1 MKSNGDYIFF
11 GFAVSCTRHGT
22 LILKASYNIT
32 MPPLP
37 TRPQAVRI
45 APVDVSGKR
54 TICDEN
60 IRQKLFKFES
70 ICQREEICLKYV
82 KIPTIL

>member
-11 GFAVSCTRHGT
+11 GFAVSCTQLGT
-22 LILKASYNIT
+22 VILKASHNLT
-32 MPPLP
+32 MPPLS

-45 APVDVSGKR
+45 VPVDVSGKR
-54 TICDEN
+54 TVCDEN

-70 ICQREEICLKYV
+70 ICQREGICLKYV